1 VFFSSFNHKKNAH
14 VLVFIALVEYRL
26 QKLEI
31 PFFPRYLRR
40 NQYII
45 LMKPFYKIIFL
56 CVFLPNGLFAQNF
69 GQVSFPHSLGG
80 AKMSDALTIQQ
91 HTMIPGS
98 IMVAVQDIS
107 PPLKANSNSY
117 NFVIDRTG
125 PGGFNNNQVGC
136 FQKAYQVHANFSD
149 QCDPKTRPV
158 QNCSGV
164 SIIETI
170 ASTGNLP
177 VQAYYA
183 FAGAY
188 TDGCYFGLLDVSGNC
203 LYSTSFL
210 FPGRLY
216 SHISKP
222 LLLECPAN
230 PGEYIICGSIDKTMY
245 VIRLNSNGNVLWS
258 KLYPIEGE
266 PKDIIPSAYGPNK
279 NNECVIVGK
288 TDLDF
293 ANNASDAFIMEL
305 NTVTGA
311 VQVFKRLH
319 IPTNINNPGNQYFNT
334 ISILHKEITNFN
346 PLTYSPYGYILGGY
360 TEPFSGM
367 LHGNLLYYQVDSS
380 YTFNSLHIMSSPY
393 DTTAGGPGEILD
405 ITSRR
410 VNNNNKHVYYSLL
423 KLDSGMSVL
432 RTDRFISLNALSY
445 REFHYPAL
453 NGEIE
458 GCKIN
463 LVNDANQPNFGMQI
477 YGTRSAN
484 STLGNNLMT
493 TYFNGVTS
501 CESFTTITDFSQS
514 PTSHLLD
521 TIVPFGSLQHC
532 PNFMVTVTED
542 PAFMPYCNAFDSV
555 PGGSNSRTVYQA
567 EELLSLDAAN
577 IKLYP
582 NPVKNKATI
591 EYTLNEARTVRIEL
605 QNLLG
610 QHISVMETHQADA
623 GTYQTEFNLSD
634 LGLENGI
641 YLINFETA
649 GERKILKLI
658 FEGD

>member
-1 VFFSSFNHKKNAH
+1 
-14 VLVFIALVEYRL
+14 
-26 QKLEI
+26 
-31 PFFPRYLRR
+31 
-40 NQYII
+40 
-45 LMKPFYKIIFL
+45 MKTFYTIIFL
-56 CVFLPNGLFAQNF
+56 CSFLPNGLFSQNF

-91 HTMIPGS
+91 HTVIPGS
-98 IMVAVQDIS
+98 IMVAYQPIS
-107 PPLKANSNSY
+107 PAPKANFNSY

-125 PGGFNNNQVGC
+125 PGGLSNNQVAC
-136 FQKAYQVHANFSD
+136 FQKAYQVHANFSE

-170 ASTGNLP
+170 ASSGNLP
-177 VQAYYA
+177 IQAYYA

-188 TDGCYFGLLDVSGNC
+188 TDGCYFGLLDISGNC
-203 LYSTSFL
+203 LYATSFL
-210 FPGRLY
+210 FPGRSY

-222 LLLECPAN
+222 LLMECPAN
-230 PGEYIICGSIDKTMY
+230 PGEYIICGSMDKTMY
-245 VIRLNSNGNVLWS
+245 AIRMNSNGNVLWS
-258 KLYPIEGE
+258 QLYPIEGE

-293 ANNASDAFIMEL
+293 ANNASDGFLMEL
-305 NTVTGA
+305 NTATGA
-311 VQVFKRLH
+311 VQIFKRLH
-319 IPTNINNPGNQYFNT
+319 MPTNMNNPGNQYFN
-334 ISILHKEITNFN
+334 SVSLLSKEITNFN
-346 PLTYSPYGYILGGY
+346 PLTYSLYGYIVGGY
-360 TEPFSGM
+360 TEPFSGI
-367 LHGNLLYYQVDSS
+367 LHGNLLLYQVDSS
-380 YTFNSLHIMSSPY
+380 LSHISLHIMSSLY
-393 DTTAGGPGEILD
+393 DTTAGGDGEILD

-423 KLDSGMSVL
+423 KLDSGLSVL

-501 CESFTTITDFSQS
+501 CESFTTITPFSQS
-514 PTSHLLD
+514 PTSHLID
-521 TIVPFGSLQHC
+521 TITPFGNLQHC

-542 PAFMPYCNAFDSV
+542 PAFMELCSAVNSV

-567 EELLSLDAAN
+567 EELISLDAAN

-582 NPVKNKATI
+582 NPVKNKATLD
-591 EYTLNEARTVRIEL
+591 YSLYEAGSVRIEI

-610 QHISVMETHQADA
+610 QHIAVIENQQVDA
-623 GTYQTEFNLSD
+623 GTYQTELNLSA
-634 LGLENGI
+634 LGIEKGI

-649 GERKILKLI
+649 DERKILKLL